1 MSGAPQLACAGC
13 CSASPRRSQRAAQL
27 LDGLGLGRRAHVGL
41 DQCWIELRQLAA
53 TFELLI
59 LVAFEAVELKPAL
72 LPEPDLRLPGRVHQL
87 QHSVDE
93 GQSRDRRF
101 TTDLEQTLVVAPVSM
116 FELDDLIVGCAAR
129 RAGAGMGV
137 EAGVSAMRSAVAA
150 MASLG

>member
-1 MSGAPQLACAGC
+1 M
-13 CSASPRRSQRAAQL
+13 

-93 GQSRDRRF
+93 GQPRDRRF
-101 TTDLEQTLVVAPVSM
+101 TTVLEQTLAVAPVSM
-116 FELDDLIVGCAAR
+116 FELDDLIVGL
-129 RAGAGMGV
+129 
-137 EAGVSAMRSAVAA
+137 RS
-150 MASLG
+150 STCGSRHGC